1 MIISRLLRPGF
12 NSLILILLM
21 ASQITSCSTEGLAEL
36 ADNIITDNASIEE
49 SEYTIESI
57 DTEDPNIF
65 NTTSDS
71 RTETPTVSSPTSD
84 SSTETPTASN
94 PTPDSS
100 TEAPNVYDPTSGSG
114 DIRAMYSYKSDLSN
128 PNRLNS
134 AVLDQRTV
142 YIYFTNVSK
151 FSSMDFY
158 CCRGESGE
166 SKGEEYKP
174 PVSDS
179 SRPFVHEVDLS
190 DYTTAGERRFYA
202 KAWFADGSEP
212 DILNVK
218 FSINVTTGST
228 SPEPEPEPE
237 PEPTPKAVDVS
248 LSWTAPAEREDGD
261 SISPSQIAGFK
272 VYYGSNEGNYDNNVD
287 VNDHTATDYIF
298 KKLTAGTYYF
308 VVTTYDV
315 DGLESEYSAP
325 IQVDI

>member
-1 MIISRLLRPGF
+1 
-12 NSLILILLM
+12 M

-49 SEYTIESI
+49 SAYTIEST
-57 DTEDPNIF
+57 DTEEPNIF

-71 RTETPTVSSPTSD
+71 STETPTVSSPTSD

-114 DIRAMYSYKSDLSN
+114 SIRAMYSYKSDLSN
-128 PNRLNS
+128 PKRLNS

-151 FSSMDFY
+151 FSSMEFH
-158 CCRGESGE
+158 CCKGESGA
-166 SKGEEYKP
+166 SKGEEYKS
-174 PVSDS
+174 PVFDS
-179 SRPFVHEVDLS
+179 TRPFIHEVDLS
-190 DYTTAGERRFYA
+190 DYTTDGERRFWA
-202 KAWFADGSEP
+202 EATFADGVE
-212 DILNVK
+212 DLNVK

-228 SPEPEPEPE
+228 SPEPEPE